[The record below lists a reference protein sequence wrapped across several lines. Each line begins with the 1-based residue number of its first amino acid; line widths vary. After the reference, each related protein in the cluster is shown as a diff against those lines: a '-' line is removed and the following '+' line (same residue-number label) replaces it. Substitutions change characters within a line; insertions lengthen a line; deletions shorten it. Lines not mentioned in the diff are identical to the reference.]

1 MGNVSADGKQLWL
14 SGRYDS
20 AVYAI
25 HRRRASHRQDPGGQR
40 AARALR
46 VAAARPLL
54 PRPHRHHCADRNPV
68 ARLLPIHV
76 ALTDGSSSGGQVGGM
91 SGGRRVTDAGR
102 SRQQW
107 TTPVVL
113 ACAAAMTVTGCGR
126 GATSSVGASTT
137 AVPTASSAARRR
149 RRRCGAGWALFQ
161 VLVAVL
167 TGVFDP
173 PPAGI
178 TVPWLYLGGRR
189 RSRSALALA
198 AETAPAAQ

>member
-1 MGNVSADGKQLWL
+1 
-14 SGRYDS
+14 
-20 AVYAI
+20 
-25 HRRRASHRQDPGGQR
+25 
-40 AARALR
+40 
-46 VAAARPLL
+46 
-54 PRPHRHHCADRNPV
+54 
-68 ARLLPIHV
+68 
-76 ALTDGSSSGGQVGGM
+76 M

-107 TTPVVL
+107 TTAVVL